1 MSGLQQ
7 VMEVKDRDGAMTLD
21 IYQLKFRLTKKNMKN
36 KHFTFNNTRVFESV
50 SMLRNVSF
58 AMSNL
63 CI

>member
-7 VMEVKDRDGAMTLD
+7 VMEVKDRDGAMNLD
-21 IYQLKFRLTKKNMKN
+21 IYQLKFRLAKKNMRNKN
-36 KHFTFNNTRVFESV
+36 FTFNNTGVFESV